1 MNKNWCFSWA
11 YKNFEQAKRFVFHWS
26 YGPLKS
32 HENPLFEKK
41 ILNFVGLFPTVYKYL
56 GKILNSYLW
65 LLVLIESKTL
75 IFICYMQS
83 NFSVLVFE
91 GFWSWPLVRV
101 FGISD
106 IASKSSKWMQNQ
118 EYLDKK
124 RRNENLKKKREW
136 KK

>member
-1 MNKNWCFSWA
+1 
-11 YKNFEQAKRFVFHWS
+11 
-26 YGPLKS
+26 
-32 HENPLFEKK
+32 
-41 ILNFVGLFPTVYKYL
+41 
-56 GKILNSYLW
+56 
-65 LLVLIESKTL
+65 
-75 IFICYMQS
+75 MQS

-124 RRNENLKKKREW
+124 RRNENLKKKKGME
-136 KK
+136 KVEDYLDKYKQINFDKVKIQV